1 MVAYSFQ
8 KRFEAPIRANAKRH
22 TIRVER
28 AGRSRHARP
37 GERLQLYVGM
47 RTSSCR
53 LIATPVCDRVWP
65 IRIDFEA
72 GGYGGS
78 TIVIGE
84 PGGVIADNS
93 GALDPDAFA
102 VSDGFT
108 DWDDMA
114 AFWARHHPGVL
125 AFSGVMIGWAPILP
139 EDLRP
144 QATGG
149 GRWTSSRMAA

>member
-47 RTSSCR
+47 RTKYCR
-53 LIATPVCDRVWP
+53 LVATPICDRAWP
-65 IRIDFEA
+65 IRIDLAAE
-72 GGYGGS
+72 
-78 TIVIGE
+78 IVFANDGWIRSA
-84 PGGVIADNS
+84 AD
-93 GALDPDAFA
+93 LDAFA
-102 VSDGFT
+102 VSDGFEDWT
-108 DWDDMA
+108 DMV
-114 AFWARHHPGVL
+114 AFWEKHHPGVL

-149 GRWTSSRMAA
+149 GRWTSSRTAA